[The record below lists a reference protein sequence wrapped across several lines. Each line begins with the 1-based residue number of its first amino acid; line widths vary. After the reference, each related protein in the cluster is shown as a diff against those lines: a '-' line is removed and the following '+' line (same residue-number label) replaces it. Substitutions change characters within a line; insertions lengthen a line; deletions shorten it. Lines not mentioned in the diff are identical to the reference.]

1 MTVDAHIH
9 YFDSPGFV
17 DGLLNDMDEAGIDKA
32 VLLPTIGDSTWEYVG
47 LTFKKVDNE
56 AMLGALKAH
65 PDRFV
70 GGIRVIPTQE
80 GAHDEFMRFAET
92 GYFRLLKLSPPE
104 GFTVDDERIYP
115 IYDQCAKLNFPV
127 LIHMGQTGG
136 EFIGE
141 KKKKMYQLN
150 SSLANPITLDSAAKA
165 FPELNFIIAHN
176 GYPYKIEA
184 WAVADGNENIYLDI
198 AGSGP
203 WVDGT
208 VNIYTAMGREAF
220 IPIDLNKVIWGS
232 DNCLAPKESLSRAD
246 AYMRIMGANKTQRK
260 LIFGGNAERLFNL

>member
-1 MTVDAHIH
+1 MIVDAHIH
-9 YFDSPGFV
+9 YFDNPGFV
-17 DGLLNDMDEAGIDKA
+17 ENLLKDMDEAGVEKA

-56 AMLGALKAH
+56 AMLSALKAH

-70 GGIRVIPTQE
+70 GGVRVIPTE
-80 GAHDEFMRFAET
+80 DGAYDEFMRFAET

-104 GFTVDDERIYP
+104 GFTVDDKRIYP
-115 IYDQCAKLNFPV
+115 IYEQCAKLGFPV

-141 KKKKMYQLN
+141 KKKNMYQLN
-150 SSLANPITLDSAAKA
+150 SSYANPMTLDGVAKA
-165 FPELNFIIAHN
+165 FREVNFIIAHN

-184 WAVADGNENIYLDI
+184 WAVADANENVYLDI

-208 VNIYTAMGREAF
+208 VNLHSALGGNAF
-220 IPIDLNKVIWGS
+220 IPINLNKVLWGS
-232 DNCLAPKESLSRAD
+232 DNCLVPMDSIKRAD
-246 AYMRIMGANKTQRK
+246 AYVRLLGANKEQRN
-260 LIFGGNAERLFNL
+260 LIFGGTAQRLFKL

>member
-1 MTVDAHIH
+1 MIVDAHIH

-17 DGLLNDMDEAGIDKA
+17 AGLLKDMDEAGVDKA

-56 AMLGALKAH
+56 AMLGALRAH

-70 GGIRVIPTQE
+70 GGVRVIPTE
-80 GAHDEFMRFAET
+80 KDAYDEFMRFVET

-104 GFTVDDERIYP
+104 GFTVDEERIYP
-115 IYDQCAKLNFPV
+115 IYEQCAKLNFPV

-141 KKKKMYQLN
+141 KKKNMYQLN
-150 SSLANPITLDSAAKA
+150 SSLANPMTLDAVAKA
-165 FPELNFIIAHN
+165 FPDVNFIIAHN

-184 WAVADGNENIYLDI
+184 WALADGNKNVYLDI
-198 AGSGP
+198 SGSGP

-208 VNIYTAMGREAF
+208 VNLHNALGGDSF
-220 IPIDLNKVIWGS
+220 IPIDMGKVLWGS
-232 DNCLAPKESLSRAD
+232 DNCLPPLESLNRAD
-246 AYMRIMGANKTQRK
+246 AYVRLMGADKAQRQ
-260 LIFGGNAERLFNL
+260 LIFGGNAEKLFRL